1 MISDEKYRLLAS
13 TESAGTYGWFGIK
26 ILVATELLNLDQEAI
41 RYAGYEARDGITAAI
56 MSAVVSE
63 NLEAQEHRRKERE
76 DLLGLFVQPIYAEE
90 IPNGYCSQW
99 CCKHLPW
106 FIVTTTV
113 GRFKIGWRKRVI
125 SIDWSDSKVA
135 KTAKELFPDEDV
147 TKDGRLIH
155 AWSLDDARRYIAT
168 VVGSVGN

>member
-1 MISDEKYRLLAS
+1 MSEYRLLTS
-13 TESAGTYGWFGIK
+13 TESAGRYGQFGIK
-26 ILVATELLNLDQEAI
+26 ILVATELQNLDQESICNAA
-41 RYAGYEARDGITAAI
+41 YAATDGITAAI
-56 MSAVVSE
+56 MQAVVSE
-63 NLEAQEHRRKERE
+63 NPEAQENRCKERA
-76 DLLGLFVQPIYAEE
+76 DLLGLFEQPIYAEE

-125 SIDWSDSKVA
+125 SIDWSDSIVR
-135 KTAKELFPDEDV
+135 KTAEELFPGENV

-155 AWSLDDARRYIAT
+155 AWSLDDARRYIAAVIADGEGLT
-168 VVGSVGN
+168 